1 MFRKRILF
9 GAVAAGL
16 AASLAGCAP
25 VGCAGYGGYGGLE
38 LYIGGYYGGYR
49 YFGGPNAMA
58 SIIRAAVARAAF
70 TTAATARCLSWR
82 SLATVVWSTR
92 A

>member
-1 MFRKRILF
+1 MFRQGVLF

-49 YFGGPNAMA
+49 YFGALTPW
-58 SIIRAAVARAAF
+58 RL
-70 TTAATARCLSWR
+70 LSGRLRPGWQALR
-82 SLATVVWSTR
+82 R
-92 A
+92 